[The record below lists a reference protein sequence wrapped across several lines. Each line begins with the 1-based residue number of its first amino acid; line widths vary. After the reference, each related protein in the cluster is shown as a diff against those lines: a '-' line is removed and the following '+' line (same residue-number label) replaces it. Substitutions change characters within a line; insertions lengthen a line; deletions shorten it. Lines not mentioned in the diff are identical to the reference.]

1 MNRALRRAA
10 PALLL
15 LPTLAAC
22 SSGGPSAPPA
32 DAAPQ
37 VSAGATLRGSVGTPD
52 SPEAF
57 EIALTTE
64 DGTPVEV
71 VEAGS
76 YTIVVSDPAQIHN
89 FHLTGPGVDEET
101 DVAGTGESTFQVT
114 FEKGEYTYIC
124 DPHPSMSGTLRAV

>member
-1 MNRALRRAA
+1 MHRALRRAA
-10 PALLL
+10 PVLLL

-22 SSGGPSAPPA
+22 GSSGPESPPA

-37 VSAGATLRGSVGTPD
+37 VSAGATLRGTVGTPD
-52 SPEAF
+52 DPEAF

-76 YTIVVSDPAQIHN
+76 YTLVVSDPSRIHN
-89 FHLTGPGVDEET
+89 FHLTGKGVDAET
-101 DVAGTGESTFQVT
+101 DVSGTGEMTFEVT
-114 FEKGEYTYIC
+114 FAEGEYTYIC
-124 DPHPSMSGTLRAV
+124 DPHPSMSGALRAV